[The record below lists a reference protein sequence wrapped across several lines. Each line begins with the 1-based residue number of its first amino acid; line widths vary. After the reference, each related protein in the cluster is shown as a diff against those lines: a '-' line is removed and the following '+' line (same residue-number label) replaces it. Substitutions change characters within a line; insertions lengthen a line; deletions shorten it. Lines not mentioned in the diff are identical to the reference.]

1 MPPSPH
7 KDYKT
12 VFKTTLKVGEGENLV
27 YLKKLFFCFLLLTKT
42 TFQFTLLMS
51 INDQMYLSHTIKI
64 FIIINLIKCCLQL
77 VLK

>member
-7 KDYKT
+7 KDCKT
-12 VFKTTLKVGEGENLV
+12 VFNTTLKVGGGENLV
-27 YLKKLFFCFLLLTKT
+27 YLKELFFFFLLVPKT

>member
-12 VFKTTLKVGEGENLV
+12 VLNTTLKVGEGENLP
-27 YLKKLFFCFLLLTKT
+27 YLKEPPVLLTHT
-42 TFQFTLLMS
+42 ILQFTLLMS
-51 INDQMYLSHTIKI
+51 INDHMYLSNTIKI
-64 FIIINLIKCCLQL
+64 FITINLIKCCLQL